1 MVTRLRKNSPHK
13 AAEVRPAAESGA
25 SETTVKPG
33 LRKLLESTTHIIGYL
48 SVIMLVMAV
57 AYKVLDDIRDRPI
70 LIDPLTVPAAME
82 EEGYTG
88 LVAANRVADKIRRIE
103 EETKTLARKD
113 DILQASSEPTL
124 LDIEIPETELSL
136 SSAIGLL
143 ESLLH
148 FAPRH
153 VSAELIFT
161 SQSEW
166 HEANV
171 TAGHAGCT
179 AVYADPS
186 YTGSDALRVVIS
198 VRMPGKSCWTEVMVQ
213 SPDDAVVRTAYE
225 VLEMT
230 DPYVLGM
237 YVYEKKHHVAS
248 ALGLIQE
255 ASERDPRNPLYYIG
269 WGSIFEK
276 DGKPDEAVAKYKQ
289 ALAADPDYAPAYY
302 NWANVLASQ
311 GKPGEAITEYQE
323 ALRLNPSLAWA
334 HNNMGSALDAEGRH
348 YAAIAQYKEALRLK
362 PDFADADYNLGS
374 ALDAEGQHDGAI
386 AAYREAIRLIPD
398 FAWAHNNLGLA
409 LDSDGQH
416 EAAITEF
423 KEAIR
428 LKPDLAEA
436 HNNLGSA
443 LDAAGR
449 HDEAIA
455 EYQEA
460 IRYNPEFAEAHNN
473 LGLGLDAENQHDSA
487 IAEFKEAIR
496 LRPDYAEA
504 HNNLGSALGE
514 EGQYDAAIAEFKEAI
529 RLKPGYTDAQSNLGI
544 ALSAKAS
551 TPPPI
556 SGAGKP
562 GGTNPI

>member
-1 MVTRLRKNSPHK
+1 MVTRLRKKSAHK
-13 AAEVRPAAESGA
+13 ATEVRPAAASGA
-25 SETTVKPG
+25 PEKRATPG

-57 AYKVLDDIRDRPI
+57 AYKVLGDIRDRPI

-82 EEGYTG
+82 GEGYTG

-103 EETKTLARKD
+103 EDTETIARKD

-124 LDIEIPETELSL
+124 LDIQIPETELSL

-171 TAGHAGCT
+171 TAGREGCT

-198 VRMPGKSCWTEVMVQ
+198 VRMHGKSCWTEVMVQ

-237 YVYEKKHHVAS
+237 YAYEKKHHVAT

-255 ASERDPRNPLYYIG
+255 ASDQDPKNPLYYIG

-276 DGKPDEAVAKYKQ
+276 EGKSDEAIAKYRQ
-289 ALAADPDYAPAYY
+289 AVELDPNYAPGYY
-302 NWANVLASQ
+302 NWGNALAGE
-311 GKPGEAITEYQE
+311 GKPAEAITQYRQ
-323 ALRLNPSLAWA
+323 ALKLNPGLAWA
-334 HNNMGSALDAEGRH
+334 HNNIGSALDTEGYH
-348 YAAIAQYKEALRLK
+348 GAAIAEYKEALRLK
-362 PDFADADYNLGS
+362 PDLAQADYNLGG
-374 ALDAEGQHDGAI
+374 ALDAEGQHDAAI

-409 LDSDGQH
+409 FDAEGQH
-416 EAAITEF
+416 DAAIAEF

-443 LDAAGR
+443 LDAAGQ
-449 HDEAIA
+449 HDQAIA
-455 EYQEA
+455 EYHDA
-460 IRYNPEFAEAHNN
+460 IRYDPEFAEAHNN

-496 LRPDYAEA
+496 LKPDYAEA

-514 EGQYDAAIAEFKEAI
+514 EGLFDAAIAEFKEAI
-529 RLKPGYTDAQSNLGI
+529 RLKPGYTDAQSNLDI
-544 ALSAKAS
+544 ALGAKAS
-551 TPPPI
+551 TPPPV
-556 SGAGKP
+556 SGAAKP
-562 GGTNPI
+562 AGSNPI